1 LRYFLNADSEIR
13 DGDVGSIAHRS
24 SSTGPI
30 TKESAMYEG
39 RELLVR
45 NLFAAYLA
53 NDRQRVSDALAD
65 DFRFT
70 SPFDDNLDKATYFER
85 CWRDTG
91 WITSHDI
98 ERIFVHGDEAFVTY
112 RCLAT
117 DGRSFRN
124 TEFLTFVGGKVRRIE
139 VYFGAAYLDGRF
151 APQPR

>member
-1 LRYFLNADSEIR
+1 MTRPTVKPLSSLRTNERAVLIGRAEIDVDAADPVSVE
-13 DGDVGSIAHRS
+13 D
-24 SSTGPI
+24 T
-30 TKESAMYEG
+30 
-39 RELLVR
+39 L
-45 NLFAAYLA
+45 AA
-53 NDRQRVSDALAD
+53 

-70 SPFDDNLDKATYFER
+70 SPYDDHLDKATYFER